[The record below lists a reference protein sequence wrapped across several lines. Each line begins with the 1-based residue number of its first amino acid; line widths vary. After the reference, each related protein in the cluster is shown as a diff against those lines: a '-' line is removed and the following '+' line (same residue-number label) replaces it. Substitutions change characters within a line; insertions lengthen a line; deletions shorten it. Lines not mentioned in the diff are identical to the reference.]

1 MTEFQRPEGWTDEQE
16 EAYFG
21 GADDPMEDEPVPED
35 AEILDLY
42 ALYDPSAIEGGDDQ
56 GTVA

>member
-1 MTEFQRPEGWTDEQE
+1 
-16 EAYFG
+16 
-21 GADDPMEDEPVPED
+21 MEDEPVPED

-42 ALYDPSAIEGGDDQ
+42 ALYDPSAIEGGGDQ